1 MLLEK
6 VICPHRKPSSTIAV
20 NRHAQFLPH
29 RDTGVG
35 SGQSKSMIVGLG
47 DYVGGEIVIE
57 GTPHNILYNPIEFDG
72 WKQIHYTFPFKGS
85 RYSLVYF
92 TPQGTVF

>member
-1 MLLEK
+1 M
-6 VICPHRKPSSTIAV
+6 VSA
-20 NRHAQFLPH
+20 
-29 RDTGVG
+29 
-35 SGQSKSMIVGLG
+35 QSKSMIVGLG

-92 TPQGTVF
+92 SHRKGPSFRSRFCG